1 MVNDVSQDALRR
13 LAAHRDGPESDKGT
27 YAFQTRFLR
36 EHLSVAASR
45 PYVNGAMIWALRDFR
60 VMPGWTGG
68 NPLPD
73 PPFNHK
79 GLLDLSGEPKPAFW
93 EVRRLFSLEE

>member
-1 MVNDVSQDALRR
+1 MV
-13 LAAHRDGPESDKGT
+13 
-27 YAFQTRFLR
+27 
-36 EHLSVAASR
+36 
-45 PYVNGAMIWALRDFR
+45 WALRDFR

-79 GLLDLSGEPKPAFW
+79 GLLDLSGQPKPAFW
-93 EVRRLFSLEE
+93 EVRRIFREAE